1 MENEKKNII
10 TNSSSK
16 SRLAALLLAF
26 FLGAFGL
33 HRMYVGKIGTGVIQL
48 ILTIT
53 IIGALITGV
62 WVFFDMIFILL
73 GSFKDKEGK
82 PLKTW

>member
-1 MENEKKNII
+1 MEKEII
-10 TNSSSK
+10 HANASSK

-26 FLGAFGL
+26 FLGSFGL
-33 HRMYVGKIGTGVIQL
+33 HRMYVGRFGSGVVQL

-53 IIGALITGV
+53 IIGALITIV
-62 WVFFDMIFILL
+62 WVIFDILFILL
-73 GSFKDKEGK
+73 GTFKDKSGK

>member
-1 MENEKKNII
+1 MEKEVIHADV
-10 TNSSSK
+10 SPK

-33 HRMYVGKIGTGVIQL
+33 HRMYVGKIGTGLLQL
-48 ILTIT
+48 LFTIT
-53 IIGALITGV
+53 IIGAIITGV
-62 WVFFDMIFILL
+62 WVFFDFLFILL

-82 PLKTW
+82 ALKNW

>member
-1 MENEKKNII
+1 MDEVII
-10 TNSSSK
+10 LDTSNK

-33 HRMYVGKIGTGVIQL
+33 HRMYVGRMKSGLAQL

-53 IIGALITGV
+53 ILGAIITSI
-62 WVFFDMIFILL
+62 WVFIDLIYILF
-73 GSFKDKEGK
+73 GAFKDKDEK
-82 PLKTW
+82 PLKNW